1 MSNLSIFANNAA
13 VPAFARNNALSE
25 VAKALLGGAVSN
37 MKRISIKGGVFRL
50 LAGGKEVAAI
60 EERFL
65 DVIVVKAAP
74 KVSRVFYA
82 KTYDSETIG
91 APDCSSADG
100 EKPDTNV
107 ENSQSAVCMS
117 CPQNIAGSGKEN
129 SRACRF
135 QQRMAVV
142 LAADPE
148 GDVLQLSLPATS
160 IFGKEEGDK
169 RPLQAFVRHLAVQ
182 NPPINP
188 EQIVTRMR
196 FDTKSESPK
205 VFFQPMRWLTEDEYE
220 IVLEQGQT
228 DSAKSAC
235 SMGSASVDSKVEVAL
250 LEGKPIAKVKVA
262 PVVEVAEPVEE
273 NVEASEPPAP
283 APKAPRKTRP
293 KATEVLA
300 ASDILEPEVRKAPAK
315 TNAVPV
321 VSSALA
327 DIVAGWDDDEE

>member
-1 MSNLSIFANNAA
+1 MANISIFANNAA
-13 VPAFARNNALSE
+13 VPAFARNNVVSDL
-25 VAKALLGGAVSN
+25 AKSLLGGAVSN

-60 EERFL
+60 DERFL

-82 KTYDSETIG
+82 KAYDSESVAG
-91 APDCSSADG
+91 PDCASADG
-100 EKPDTNV
+100 EKPDANIK
-107 ENSQSAVCMS
+107 EPQSANCMS
-117 CPQNIAGSGKEN
+117 CAQNISGSGKEN
-129 SRACRF
+129 SRACRY

-142 LAADPE
+142 LAENPE

-205 VFFQPMRWLTEDEYE
+205 VFFQPMRWLTEAEYE
-220 IVLEQGQT
+220 VILAQGAT
-228 DSAKSAC
+228 EDAALAC
-235 SMGSASVDSKVEVAL
+235 SMGTAAADSVA
-250 LEGKPIAKVKVA
+250 A
-262 PVVEVAEPVEE
+262 PLQLAGSNPAVDKKAAVVVEEDLGSTEP
-273 NVEASEPPAP
+273 EATAT
-283 APKAPRKTRP
+283 KAVRKPRA
-293 KATEVLA
+293 KAAEVLA
-300 ASDILEPEVRKAPAK
+300 AAEVVDIAEPSVRSTVAK
-315 TNAVPV
+315 TSIVPAGN
-321 VSSALA
+321 SALA
-327 DIVAGWDDDEE
+327 SIVADWDDEE